1 VEFFLFYKEVLMDNV
16 KSKLNVR
23 AMVVVSILGVLSF
36 ILMMFRFPLP
46 FAPGFMDIDISEMP
60 ALLASFSLGPFAGF
74 LVVVVKIVLK
84 LFSGSST
91 IYVGELS
98 NLIVSSAFVVSAG
111 FIYKNNKTRKGAIIA
126 LISGTIIMSTI
137 ATLSNYFVIF
147 PMYGSLMG
155 ITMQGFADTVAEI
168 NGLVT
173 DFKTLMIFS
182 ILPFNLVKG
191 IVTSFVTYL
200 LYKRVRPLLIG

>member
-1 VEFFLFYKEVLMDNV
+1 MDNV

-111 FIYKNNKTRKGAIIA
+111 FIYKNNKTKKGAIIA

-200 LYKRVRPLLIG
+200 LYKRVRPLLMGRSEERRVGKE

>member
-1 VEFFLFYKEVLMDNV
+1 MDNV

-111 FIYKNNKTRKGAIIA
+111 FIYKNNKTKKGAIIA

-200 LYKRVRPLLIG
+200 LYKRVRPLLMG